1 MKSADL
7 QLGVEYAVIP
17 CWDYSSA
24 NKKDVTRVQRRDVI
38 KATLVDLNKY
48 EYQVYRS
55 VDQSD
60 TNFRPAPAGSRSI
73 GYMIEAVNPTQ
84 PENTYSLSRPQD
96 IIAVYSD
103 LESRWTQE
111 EAEQARKDAEQAL
124 IRAEQERKEREAY
137 EYAERMK
144 KSVID
149 SLRSIIGAKADT
161 VEINSRNI
169 FNGNSRVPTAQ
180 ITLDL
185 KIMESLIEKVL
196 EAKDMVGY

>member
-7 QLGVEYAVIP
+7 KLGVEYAVIP
-17 CWDYSSA
+17 CWDYSSSS
-24 NKKDVTRVQRRDVI
+24 KKDVTKVQRRDVI
-38 KATLVDLNKY
+38 KATLADLTKY

-60 TNFRPAPAGSRSI
+60 QNFRPAPAGSRSI
-73 GYMIEAVNPTQ
+73 GYMVEAVNPTQ

-96 IIAVYSD
+96 IIAEYAT
-103 LESRWTQE
+103 LESRWAVE
-111 EAEQARKDAEQAL
+111 EAEQALKEAEQAR
-124 IRAEQERKEREAY
+124 IREEQQRKEREAY

-144 KSVID
+144 KSVLE

-161 VEINSRNI
+161 VDISTRNQY
-169 FNGNSRVPTAQ
+169 NGSERVPTA
-180 ITLDL
+180 IVTLDL

-196 EAKDMVGY
+196 EAKDLVG

>member
-7 QLGVEYAVIP
+7 QLGIEYAVIP

-24 NKKDVTRVQRRDVI
+24 NKKDVNKVQRRDVI
-38 KATLVDLNKY
+38 KATLVNLYKY

-60 TNFRPAPAGSRSI
+60 QNFRPAPAGSRSI
-73 GYMIEAVNPTQ
+73 GYMVEAVNPTQ

-103 LESRWTQE
+103 LETRWATE
-111 EAEQARKDAEQAL
+111 EAEQARLEAEQAL
-124 IRAEQERKEREAY
+124 LRAEQERKQREAY

-144 KSVID
+144 KSMLE
-149 SLRSIIGAKADT
+149 SLRSIIGAKADSVDIST
-161 VEINSRNI
+161 RNI
-169 FNGNSRVPTAQ
+169 FNGSDRVPTAQ
-180 ITLDL
+180 VTLDL
-185 KIMESLIEKVL
+185 KIMELLIEKVL

>member
-17 CWDYSSA
+17 CWEYSSA
-24 NKKDVTRVQRRDVI
+24 SKKDLKSVRRRDVI
-38 KATLVDLNKY
+38 KAVLVDLNKY

-60 TNFRPAPAGSRSI
+60 PNFRLATAGSRWI
-73 GYMIEAVNPTQ
+73 GYVVEATNPTV
-84 PENTYSLSRPQD
+84 PENTYSIARPQD
-96 IIAVYSD
+96 ILAPYAD
-103 LESRWTQE
+103 LEERWTEQ
-111 EAEQARKDAEQAL
+111 EAEIAKLEAQQRKEAEERQ
-124 IRAEQERKEREAY
+124 RKEREAY

-144 KSVID
+144 KSVIE

-161 VEINSRNI
+161 VEINSRNVY
-169 FNGNSRVPTAQ
+169 NGNERVPTAQ